1 MKIDKI
7 EVSSDNGKVHAV
19 LENPEE
25 LKAMGIDAL
34 EEART
39 LVEHEAQLE
48 QESEQNPYIG
58 ELQSINEDLIF
69 LGDTPEQ
76 YVDAIIGVTYD
87 SNHVIYDVDKFIN
100 LMMVQDGM
108 TYEEAEDWV
117 SYNTARAIPYMGEC
131 APILMY
137 SREG

>member
-7 EVSSDNGKVHAV
+7 EVSTDNGKIHAV

-48 QESEQNPYIG
+48 QESEQNPYIAA
-58 ELQSINEDLIF
+58 LQNINDDLIF
-69 LGDTPEQ
+69 LCDTPEQ
-76 YVDAIIGVTYD
+76 YVDAIVGVTYD
-87 SNHVIYDVDKFIN
+87 GNHIIYDVNKFQEC
-100 LMMVQDGM
+100 LMKEDM
-108 TYEEAEDWV
+108 TAEDAADWV
-117 SYNTARAIPYMGEC
+117 SYNTARAIPYMGEF

-137 SREG
+137 PRED

>member
-7 EVSSDNGKVHAV
+7 EVSSDNGKVHAI

-34 EEART
+34 EEAKI

-48 QESEQNPYIG
+48 QESEQNPYIA
-58 ELQSINEDLIF
+58 ELQSINEDLVFI
-69 LGDTPEQ
+69 GDTPEQ
-76 YVDAIIGVTYD
+76 YVDAIVGVTYD

>member
-76 YVDAIIGVTYD
+76 YVDAIVGITYD
-87 SNHVIYDVDKFIN
+87 SNHVIYDVDKFAEC
-100 LMMVQDGM
+100 LMKEGM
-108 TYEEAEDWV
+108 THEEAEDWI

>member
-48 QESEQNPYIG
+48 QDSEQNPYIG

-76 YVDAIIGVTYD
+76 YVDAIVGVTYD

-100 LMMVQDGM
+100 LMVVQDGM

-137 SREG
+137 SRED